1 MEQANDSS
9 NRPKLPVLS
18 TVFRFFGF
26 MGLWVVMNGADPLG
40 LLIGGVASA
49 GVTWLSLRLIPG
61 SSGRIHWVPLIV
73 QTFHF
78 FWNSVVAGVDVA
90 LRAFY
95 PKVRVN
101 PGYVICS
108 CRIPEGTSR
117 DMFLAIS
124 SLVPGS
130 LPAGVE
136 NGRVILHCLDINQP
150 VADQMAENEE
160 RFMKVS
166 GGEIKHD

>member
-1 MEQANDSS
+1 MEKADLSYSHQASS
-9 NRPKLPVLS
+9 A
-18 TVFRFFGF
+18 FGAICRFAGF
-26 MGLWVVMNGADPLG
+26 LGIWVVLNGADPLG
-40 LLIGGVASA
+40 LIVGGVASA
-49 GVTWLSLRLIPG
+49 GVTWLSLQLSPKFPRHIQLG
-61 SSGRIHWVPLIV
+61 PLLV
-73 QTFHF
+73 QAVHF

-101 PGYVICS
+101 PGYVVCP

-117 DMFLAIS
+117 DVFLAIS

-136 NGRVILHCLDINQP
+136 DGQVILHCLDIEQP
-150 VADQMAENEE
+150 VAAQMAENETY
-160 RFMKVS
+160 FLKVL
-166 GGEIKHD
+166 GKELAND